1 MLLNKNKKEY
11 GGDTMDQYVLFTDA
25 TADLPN
31 DLFERMDIQVIPMD
45 FEMGGTNYTHYPD
58 GRELSSTEFFQRIQN
73 GEMATTSQINVTRY
87 YDFFTPFLKAG
98 KDILYLSF
106 SSGLSGTYQASVL
119 ACNELMEEYKERK
132 IVSIDTLCASGGE
145 GLLVYMAAQRKQAGM
160 SMDELVTWVETNR
173 LNICHWF
180 TVDDLHHL
188 KRGGR
193 ISAISATFGT
203 ALNIKPLL
211 HVDTE
216 GKLAVHSKIRGKKR
230 CIEKLLECMTES
242 AIEPDKNPVV
252 ITHSN
257 CYEDAAILADKVKE
271 IFHTSDIT
279 ISDMSPII
287 GAHTGS
293 GTLVLTFL
301 GTQR

>member
-1 MLLNKNKKEY
+1 MEN
-11 GGDTMDQYVLFTDA
+11 YVLFTDA
-25 TADLPN
+25 TADLPGE
-31 DLFERMDIQVIPMD
+31 LFEQMNIQVVPMD
-45 FEMGGTNYTHYPD
+45 FEINGTVYTHYPD
-58 GRELSSTEFFQRIQN
+58 GRELSSSDFFRRLQT

-87 YDFFTPFLKAG
+87 YDYFTPYLKEG

-119 ACNELMEEYKERK
+119 AANELMEEYPERK
-132 IVSIDTLCASGGE
+132 IVSVDTLCACGGE
-145 GLLVYMAAQRKQAGM
+145 GLLVYMAAQRKNAGM
-160 SMDELVTWVETNR
+160 SMDELTGWIEENR
-173 LNICHWF
+173 HQLCHWF

-203 ALNIKPLL
+203 ALSIKPLL
-211 HVDTE
+211 HVDEE
-216 GKLAVHSKIRGKKR
+216 GKLAVYGKIRGKKR
-230 CIEKLLECMTES
+230 CVDKLVECMTQTV
-242 AIEPDKNPVV
+242 IDGKNNPVV

-257 CYEDAAILADKVKE
+257 CYEDAVSLSEKVKE
-271 IFHTSDIT
+271 TFGTTDII
-279 ISDMSPII
+279 ISDMGPII

-301 GTQR
+301 GSQR

>member
-1 MLLNKNKKEY
+1 MN
-11 GGDTMDQYVLFTDA
+11 QYVLFTDA
-25 TADLPN
+25 TADLPSE
-31 DLFERMDIQVIPMD
+31 LFEQMDIQVVPMD
-45 FEMGGTNYTHYPD
+45 FEMSGINYTHYPD
-58 GRELSSTEFFQRIQN
+58 GRELSSKDFFQRIQG

-87 YDFFTPFLKAG
+87 YEYFTPYLKAG

-145 GLLVYMAAQRKQAGM
+145 GLLVYMAALRKQAGM
-160 SMDELVTWVETNR
+160 SMDELAAWVEETR
-173 LNICHWF
+173 LKICHWF

-203 ALNIKPLL
+203 ALSIKPLL
-211 HVDTE
+211 HVDEE
-216 GKLAVHSKIRGKKR
+216 GKLAVFSKIRGKKR
-230 CIEKLLECMTES
+230 CIEKLLECMSETS
-242 AIEPDKNPVV
+242 IEPEKNPVV

-257 CYEDAAILADKVKE
+257 CLEDAIALADRVKE
-271 IFHTSDIT
+271 MFHTSDVV
-279 ISDMSPII
+279 ISEMGPII

>member
-1 MLLNKNKKEY
+1 MN
-11 GGDTMDQYVLFTDA
+11 DYVLFTDA
-25 TADLPN
+25 TADLPA
-31 DLFERMDIQVIPMD
+31 DVFEQLDIQVVPMD
-45 FEMGGTNYTHYPD
+45 FEMSGTNYTHYPD
-58 GRELSSTEFFQRIQN
+58 GRELSSHNFFTRIQN

-87 YDFFTPFLKAG
+87 YDHFTPYLQAG

-119 ACNELMEEYKERK
+119 AANELMEEYKERK
-132 IVSIDTLCASGGE
+132 IISIDTLCASGGE
-145 GLLVYMAAQRKQAGM
+145 GLIVYMAAKKKLAGSTM
-160 SMDELVTWVETNR
+160 NELADWVTENR
-173 LNICHWF
+173 LKLCHWF

-211 HVDTE
+211 HVDNE

-230 CIEKLLECMTES
+230 CVEKLLECMAQT
-242 AIEPDKNPVV
+242 AIDPVNHPVV

-257 CYEDAAILADKVKE
+257 CYDEARALADKVKE
-271 IFHTSDIT
+271 TFHTTDIV
-279 ISDMSPII
+279 ISEMGPII

-301 GTQR
+301 GIER

>member
-1 MLLNKNKKEY
+1 MS
-11 GGDTMDQYVLFTDA
+11 QYVLFTDA
-25 TADLPN
+25 TADLPSE
-31 DLFERMDIQVIPMD
+31 LFEEMDIQVIPMD
-45 FEMGGTNYTHYPD
+45 FEMSGTNYSHYPD
-58 GRELSSTEFFQRIQN
+58 GRELSSKEFFQRIQG

-87 YDFFTPFLKAG
+87 YEHFTPYLKAG
-98 KDILYLSF
+98 KDILYLCF
-106 SSGLSGTYQASVL
+106 SSGLSGTYQASLL

-132 IVSIDTLCASGGE
+132 VVSIDTLCASGGE

-160 SMDELVTWVETNR
+160 SMDELATWVEDTR
-173 LNICHWF
+173 LKICHWF

-203 ALNIKPLL
+203 ALSIKPLL
-211 HVDTE
+211 HVDEE
-216 GKLAVHSKIRGKKR
+216 GKLAVYSKIRGRKR
-230 CIEKLLECMTES
+230 CIDKLLECMSQT
-242 AIEPDKNPVV
+242 AIDPEQNPVV

-257 CYEDAAILADKVKE
+257 CYDDAIALADKVKE
-271 IFHTSDIT
+271 MFHTSDII
-279 ISDMSPII
+279 ISDMGPII

>member
-1 MLLNKNKKEY
+1 MEN
-11 GGDTMDQYVLFTDA
+11 YVLFTDA
-25 TADLPN
+25 TADLPDEIFKQMN
-31 DLFERMDIQVIPMD
+31 IQVVPMD
-45 FEMGGTNYTHYPD
+45 FEINGTVFTHYPD
-58 GRELSSTEFFQRIQN
+58 GRELSSSDFFQRLQA

-87 YDFFTPFLKAG
+87 YEYFTPFLKEG

-119 ACNELMEEYKERK
+119 AANELMEEYPERK
-132 IVSIDTLCASGGE
+132 VISIDTLCASGGE
-145 GLLVYMAAQRKQAGM
+145 GLLVYMAAQRKNNGM
-160 SMDELVTWVETNR
+160 SMEELKTWVEENQ
-173 LNICHWF
+173 LHLCHWF

-211 HVDTE
+211 HVDDE
-216 GKLAVHSKIRGKKR
+216 GKLAVYGKIRGKKR
-230 CIEKLLECMTES
+230 CPEKLIECMSQTV
-242 AIEPDKNPVV
+242 IDGKNNPVV
-252 ITHSN
+252 VTHSN
-257 CYEDAAILADKVKE
+257 CYEDAAALAEKVKE
-271 IFHTSDIT
+271 TFGTTDII
-279 ISDMSPII
+279 ISDMGPII

-301 GTQR
+301 GSHR